1 LSGQDEKIEFTSFF
15 DALTIEQ
22 LATIMKNAQTLDEIG
37 QYEEA
42 VSWYDIAIKKNPRDI
57 VAWYNKGNVL
67 DNMGKLKE
75 SIFCYDKVLE
85 IIPNDI
91 SSMYNKAIV
100 LLLVHQKKLVNSIFS
115 SCPDNI
121 YI

>member
-1 LSGQDEKIEFTSFF
+1 LSGQDGKIEFTSFF
-15 DALTIEQ
+15 DTLTIEE
-22 LATIMKNAQTLDEIG
+22 LATIMTNAQTLDEIG

-42 VSWYDIAIKKNPRDI
+42 ASWYDIAIKKNPLDI

-91 SSMYNKAIV
+91 V
-100 LLLVHQKKLVNSIFS
+100 LRLGLLKYEFASTAKTFCCLMARRLFHS
-115 SCPDNI
+115 
-121 YI
+121 